1 MLDVVSGQVN
11 ATRLV
16 GRKGYLAAL
25 RGDLEQLRAGESS
38 TVLIGGEAGVG
49 KSRLIEE
56 FCGSLEEQVIIG
68 HCLELG
74 EEGLPYAP
82 FADALRQLVH
92 RDGRAVLDGM
102 DHEFARLL
110 PALGSAEGGDRR
122 RGRFFDVVAA
132 LFERVSE
139 PRPLVLVLED
149 LHWADRSTRD
159 LLDFL
164 VRGARLPRVLLLGTY
179 RSDELHRGHPLRP
192 YLAEL
197 DRVRGVRRFELE
209 RLDHDDIAEMLAQ
222 LLGPGLKPA
231 VVDDIAERT
240 QGNPFFIEQLT
251 VGDSAAGV
259 IPANLRDLLLTRV
272 DALNEVAQKIV
283 RVAAVGG
290 TRFGHLLLSRVCEND
305 QLETVLRELVT
316 LQLVIP
322 DAEDGYVFRHAL
334 VREAVYEDL
343 LPGERTRLHARY
355 AQVIEAEP
363 RLVPAGRAAAEL
375 SHHWLAARNDRKAL
389 LSAKHAADEA
399 ARRHAYAEQAGL
411 LERVLELWER
421 VEDCGFG
428 YADLLE
434 ETAIASIQAGFDKR
448 GLKLT
453 RAALAELDHDREPL
467 RAARLLLR
475 RAKLLRNA
483 GSSNGIPELRRA
495 QALLGQVAD
504 ARERVQ
510 LTADVVQILLCEHDQ
525 GSAVVAREVLAEAGG
540 LGDLA
545 INVAAQFAVGETTAG
560 RLPIAETLP
569 AKQALADRAR
579 AAGDLPALAQ
589 ALVSVSDG
597 LFGVGRYQD
606 SADAAAEGV
615 SYADRSGVSR
625 TSGITLLANH
635 AEALLA
641 LGRWEEADAQ
651 LARSARHDPPGIRS
665 LPWLTLRAQLL
676 QARGDAGAELLTSRA
691 LAFLSKPFLPSQPRL
706 VLLNLRILAALR
718 LDDPQELKAATQ
730 AGLEDSEI
738 AQQPRYGWPL
748 LAGAAEAAQRL
759 ADPELID
766 RVRHASTSV
775 PCRYPAEHAYAAQT
789 TAILEGGRHRW
800 LDAVAAWRSDGQHYP
815 LALALLGLASAEAEG
830 GDRAAAISAVSEA
843 ISIAKALGAS
853 ELTLSAETLAR
864 RIGRRSGPDPGSLTS
879 REREVLGLVDSG
891 RSNNQ
896 IAQTLY
902 ISPKTVSVHVSRIIA
917 KLEVSNRGEAAA
929 TARRLGLLN

>member
-1 MLDVVSGQVN
+1 MLDLVSGQVN
-11 ATRLV
+11 PTRLV
-16 GRKGYLAAL
+16 GRTGYLAAL
-25 RGDLEQLRAGESS
+25 RGDLEQLRAGEPS

-49 KSRLIEE
+49 KSRLINE
-56 FCGSLEEQVIIG
+56 FCGALEEQVIVG

-110 PALGSAEGGDRR
+110 PALGSTEDGDLR

-132 LFERVSE
+132 LFERVAESQ
-139 PRPLVLVLED
+139 PLVLVLED

-164 VRGARLPRVLLLGTY
+164 VRGARLPRVLLVATY

-197 DRVRGVRRFELE
+197 DRVRGVRRFEVE
-209 RLDHDDIAEMLAQ
+209 RLDHDDTAELLTQ

-259 IPANLRDLLLTRV
+259 IPGNLRDLLLTRV
-272 DALNEVAQKIV
+272 DALSEVTQKIV

-290 TRFGHLLLSRVCEND
+290 TRFGHLLLSRVCED
-305 QLETVLRELVT
+305 DGLETVLRELVT
-316 LQLVIP
+316 VQLVIP

-399 ARRHAYAEQAGL
+399 ARRYAYAEQAGL

-428 YADLLE
+428 YVDLLE
-434 ETAIASIQAGFDKR
+434 ETAIASIEAGFDKR

-467 RAARLLLR
+467 RAARLLIR

-483 GSSNGIPELRRA
+483 GSSDGIPELRQA
-495 QALLGQVAD
+495 QALLSQVTD
-504 ARERVQ
+504 DRERVQ
-510 LTADVVQILLCEHDQ
+510 LMADVVQILLCEHDQ
-525 GSAVVAREVLAEAGG
+525 GSAEIAREVLSAAGA

-545 INVAAQFAVGETTAG
+545 INVAAQFAIGETTAG

-569 AKQALADRAR
+569 AKEAIADRAR
-579 AAGDLPALAQ
+579 AAGDLPALAK

-597 LFGVGRYQD
+597 LFGVGRYEE
-606 SADAAAEGV
+606 SAAAAAEGV

-625 TSGITLLANH
+625 TSGITLLANQ

-641 LGRWEEADAQ
+641 LGRWDEADAQ
-651 LARSARHDPPGIRS
+651 LARSARHDPPGIRGV
-665 LPWLTLRAQLL
+665 PWLALRAQLL
-676 QARGDAGAELLTSRA
+676 LARGDDGGEVLVSRA
-691 LAFLSKPFLPSQPRL
+691 LAFLSKPFLTAQPRL
-706 VLLNLRILAALR
+706 GLLNLRIRAALR
-718 LDDPQELKAATQ
+718 QDDPRELRVAAL
-730 AGLEDSEI
+730 AGLEDPEL

-748 LAGAAEAAQRL
+748 LAGAAEAGQRL
-759 ADPELID
+759 ADPDVIAL
-766 RVRHASTSV
+766 VRQSAAVV
-775 PCRYPAEHAYAAQT
+775 PGRYPAERAYAAQT
-789 TAILEGGRHRW
+789 TAIMDGGGPLW
-800 LDAVAAWRSDGQHYP
+800 QNTVEAWRADGQQYP
-815 LALALLGLASAEAEG
+815 LAVALLGLASAEAEA
-830 GDRAAAISAVSEA
+830 GDRAAAGSAVSEA
-843 ISIAKALGAS
+843 ITISQGLGAT

-864 RIGRRSGPDPGSLTS
+864 RIGHRSAPDASALTS
-879 REREVLGLVDSG
+879 REREVLGLVDNG
-891 RSNNQ
+891 RSNSQ